1 MNQPHP
7 NNIRVLAIAPSS
19 RGFGFAVLEGPNAL
33 DDWGVKVSH
42 RDKNAHALAQ
52 VRDLLNHYAPS
63 VIVLED
69 CGAKDSRRHQRIQ
82 KLIREIEGLAKKQHI
97 STELY
102 SRAQVRCAFSA
113 NCSATKEEIAEAIA
127 EHFPDELGFRLPP
140 HRQPW
145 MSEDYRM
152 SIFDAVAF
160 ALTFFRFRQTDQT
173 TSTNG

>member
-1 MNQPHP
+1 MNSLRP

-19 RGFGFAVLEGPNAL
+19 RGFGFAVLEGPDTL
-33 DDWGVKVSH
+33 SDWGVKVAH
-42 RDKNAHALAQ
+42 HDKNAHALAQ
-52 VRDLLNHYAPS
+52 VKDILDHYAPS

-69 CGAKDSRRHQRIQ
+69 CTAKDSRRHARIQ
-82 KLIREIEGLAKKQHI
+82 KLIREIVSLAKEQNI

-127 EHFPDELGFRLPP
+127 ERFPVELEFRLPP

-160 ALTFFRFRQTDQT
+160 ALTFFHFRRADRTIA
-173 TSTNG
+173 S